1 MARKARSTSTCLGN
15 EEVPKESM
23 PAKVNRTPSVVQED
37 AEITLEEVR
46 KALPEEANQCANSA
60 YCDSA

>member
-1 MARKARSTSTCLGN
+1 
-15 EEVPKESM
+15 M